1 MTDYQFDKNTHTDS
15 HFLQESLSAMEKS
28 EEEIIL
34 VTDGG
39 YDGQDNVALA
49 KEKNVRLVTTA
60 LIGKEAPDALANF
73 EFNEDGTR
81 LLKCA
86 AGHEPVS
93 QSYTKTTRQCRVSF
107 DRNHCVGCPYQDQC
121 RPKIY
126 KKVAT
131 FITSKNASNRAK
143 SQRYMQSEEFGNLA
157 RLRNGVETIPA
168 NIRKN
173 YHLDKLPR
181 GKQRGK
187 FFFGSKIAALNF
199 RKLFGFRK
207 GLGNYAQNP
216 VLA

>member
-1 MTDYQFDKNTHTDS
+1 
-15 HFLQESLSAMEKS
+15 MENS
-28 EEEIIL
+28 GEEIIL

-39 YDGQDNVALA
+39 YDGQDNIALA
-49 KEKNVRLVTTA
+49 KEKNVKLVTTA
-60 LIGKEAPDALANF
+60 LIGKEAPDVLADF
-73 EFNEDGTR
+73 EFNEEGTK

-86 AGHEPVS
+86 AGYEPVS
-93 QSYTKTTRQCRVSF
+93 QSYTKSTRQCRVSF
-107 DRNHCVGCPYQDQC
+107 DRNHCAGCPKQEQC
-121 RPKIY
+121 HPKIH

-143 SQRYMQSEEFGNLA
+143 SQRYMQGEEFSSLA
-157 RLRNGVETIPA
+157 KLRNGVETIPS
-168 NIRKN
+168 NIRQN

-207 GLGNYAQNP
+207 GLGNYALNP
-216 VLA
+216 MLV